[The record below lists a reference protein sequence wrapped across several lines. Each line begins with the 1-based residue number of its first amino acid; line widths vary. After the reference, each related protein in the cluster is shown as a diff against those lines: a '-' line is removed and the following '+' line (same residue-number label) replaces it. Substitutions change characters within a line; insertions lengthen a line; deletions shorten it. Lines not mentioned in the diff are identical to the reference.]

1 MTIAFVLIVGG
12 LAAWAWENQRRQT
25 HRVPAGLQSDVE
37 IPYPSYGEAIGGH
50 SHPTITYGTR
60 RLQEAKAADPDLRI
74 ALEGSEP
81 APR

>member
-12 LAAWAWENQRRQT
+12 LAAWAWENRRRQT
-25 HRVPAGLQSDVE
+25 HRVPA
-37 IPYPSYGEAIGGH
+37 
-50 SHPTITYGTR
+50 PTITYGTR
-60 RLQEAKAADPDLRI
+60 RLQEAKAADPELRI